1 MRRAVCQLSWVSCF
15 IVFYVSFFHFSVLCT
30 YYMCCISCQFSV
42 SVIGKIRTRCTAS
55 CFQREI
61 FKFCPSPAENS
72 MRGLWSPPRAR
83 SYLNFRICVP
93 RKYKVKTTSNAFA
106 LRTLLRSAFWYP
118 QNRWA
123 DGLCNDT
130 TSLVFRCG
138 LPQEVAID
146 GRGRAPAVH
155 IM

>member
-61 FKFCPSPAENS
+61 FNFAPPLQKTAC
-72 MRGLWSPPRAR
+72 SPPRAR

-106 LRTLLRSAFWYP
+106 LRTLFKIHLTAFNCLASLCVCFLKCHFVILSSQFLLVRLLRV
-118 QNRWA
+118 
-123 DGLCNDT
+123 L
-130 TSLVFRCG
+130 
-138 LPQEVAID
+138 
-146 GRGRAPAVH
+146 
-155 IM
+155 